1 MLKVSSVGIISKEGD
16 SRAKKLARLTAKLLL
31 DNGIEVTSYPNL
43 RMQKVEH
50 VSGVGE
56 IGRSKVDIIIT
67 FSGDGTIL
75 SLIRSLNSTIPC
87 LCVNVGGRGILA
99 EIRPEEIK
107 KTIDQIVRGDFTV
120 ERRLRIL
127 PTVGSR
133 VLSPALN
140 EVMLVR
146 KSFSK
151 TPSFTIELGRRA
163 RFAER
168 MDGLIVTTPTG
179 STGHSFSYG
188 SPFIEGTMS
197 ALIVTPLAPIHRFPA
212 IVMQPTSVQVTADY
226 ALELVIDGQETHR
239 LEKNVVASFRRH
251 SKDAV
256 FIRLQR
262 AGPYRQLSNL
272 IKLESNAILMQSGER
287 FDKL

>member
-1 MLKVSSVGIISKEGD
+1 MLKVSRAGVISKEGD

-31 DNGIEVTSYPNL
+31 DKGIGVTSYPNL
-43 RMQKVEH
+43 RMQRVEH
-50 VSGVGE
+50 VSGVRE
-56 IGRSKVDIIIT
+56 IGKSRMDIIIT

-87 LCVNVGGRGILA
+87 LCVNVGGRGVLA
-99 EIRPEEIK
+99 EIRPEEIEQ
-107 KTIDQIVRGDFTV
+107 TIDQIARGDFTV

-127 PTVGSR
+127 PTVGSK

-151 TPSFTIELGRRA
+151 TPCITIELGHRA
-163 RFAER
+163 RFSER

-188 SPFIEGTMS
+188 SPFLEGTMS

-212 IVMQPTSVQVTADY
+212 IVMHPTNVQVTSDY
-226 ALELVIDGQETHR
+226 ALELVIDGQETYR
-239 LEKNVVASFRRH
+239 VEKNVTATFRRH
-251 SKDAV
+251 TKDAV

-272 IKLESNAILMQSGER
+272 IKLENYAILMQAGER